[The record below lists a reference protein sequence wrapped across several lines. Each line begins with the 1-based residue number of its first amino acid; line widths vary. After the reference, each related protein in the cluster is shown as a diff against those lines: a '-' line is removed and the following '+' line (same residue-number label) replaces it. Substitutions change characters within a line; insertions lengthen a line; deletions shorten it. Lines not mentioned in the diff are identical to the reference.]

1 MAKISCDFYPF
12 LTAAH
17 NFSVFEKK
25 EDIYAVN
32 LMTLLVILLTKGQS
46 LPLCVFKKKKKSLTM
61 SIKILYCLGN
71 VLFIELES
79 KCLLNYYLCNSL
91 FWQFFLCFTSA
102 SV

>member
-46 LPLCVFKKKKKSLTM
+46 LPLCVFKKKKKKFNHVNKNIILLRKCSLHRVG
-61 SIKILYCLGN
+61 K
-71 VLFIELES
+71 
-79 KCLLNYYLCNSL
+79 
-91 FWQFFLCFTSA
+91 
-102 SV
+102 